1 MGWLLVGCLEMKF
14 PCVLL
19 KHWSLSRLLK
29 SETALGAPVGNLIIL
44 VAAVVL
50 STTVVLFTTNVTS
63 SQVQKEKLYI
73 ATSHVWYCNSSTSI
87 VAIAICD
94 TGATDTVLSKVDV
107 KGLQCQWNGT
117 SNYMVYTK
125 INGTLPGDL
134 PLITEFNRG
143 GNTTAIIGDSEY
155 KFEAATEGLTIQ
167 SGYTLAFYVVVPN
180 RVMIYDLSTPL
191 RMVITTTQGVYCT
204 ETVVQSI

>member
-1 MGWLLVGCLEMKF
+1 MATRNLLR
-14 PCVLL
+14 
-19 KHWSLSRLLK
+19 HWSIPRLLK
-29 SETALGAPVGNLIIL
+29 SKTALGAPVGNLIIL

-50 STTVVLFTTNVTS
+50 STTVVLFATNVTS
-63 SQVQKEKLYI
+63 SQVQKEKMYI
-73 ATSHVWYCNSSTSI
+73 ATSHVWYCNSTTSV

-94 TGATDTVLSKVDV
+94 TGATDLVLSKVDV

-134 PLITEFNRG
+134 PLITQFNRN
-143 GNTTAIIGDSEY
+143 GNTTTQLGDLTGN
-155 KFEAATEGLTIQ
+155 FQAATEGLTIQ
-167 SGYTLAFYVVVPN
+167 SGYTLAFYIVIPN

-204 ETVVQSI
+204 ETVVQST